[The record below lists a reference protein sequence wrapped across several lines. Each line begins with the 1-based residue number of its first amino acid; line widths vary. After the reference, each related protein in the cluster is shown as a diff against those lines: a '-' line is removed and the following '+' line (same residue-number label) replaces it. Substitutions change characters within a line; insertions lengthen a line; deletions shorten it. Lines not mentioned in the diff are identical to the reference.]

1 MQFYLKKIERGMIE
15 NTSETKKVPMKADAF
30 TPVTLQGA
38 LMPLTPL

>member
-1 MQFYLKKIERGMIE
+1 MIE